1 MNKKKANRPGVKR
14 VKNTSEI
21 LWDEMGKEREDGLL
35 EAVDKASLGNGL
47 SMRDFR
53 WLARYENAV
62 VAFEEGRPR
71 KLINLEKSLGIV
83 WNNGAYQRTGAEVH
97 AQAASPATVEA
108 FVVGVCKEIK
118 RQKRPAWLRW
128 F

>member
-1 MNKKKANRPGVKR
+1 MNKKKANQPGVKR
-14 VKNTSEI
+14 VKDTSEI
-21 LWDEMGKEREDGLL
+21 QWDEMGKEREDGLL

-53 WLARYENAV
+53 WFDRYENAV

-83 WNNGAYQRTGAEVH
+83 WNSGAYQRTGAEVH
-97 AQAASPATVEA
+97 EQAASPATVEA
-108 FVVGVCKEIK
+108 FVVRVCKEIK